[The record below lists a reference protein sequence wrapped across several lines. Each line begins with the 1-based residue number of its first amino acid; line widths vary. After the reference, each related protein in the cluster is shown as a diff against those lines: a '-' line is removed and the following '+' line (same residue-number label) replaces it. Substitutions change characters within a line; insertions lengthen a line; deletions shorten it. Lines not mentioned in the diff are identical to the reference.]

1 MGRLANGTGSILP
14 RNHYPIFRSVLC
26 DRRKQTMVSQL
37 ESLRLKADFLASLDR
52 RAADLVLSAAR
63 IEQFPPETRILNAGA
78 RARNLFML
86 SSGRARYYKIT
97 KSGSEI
103 TLHMLAVGDV
113 FGVGTLLKDPAG
125 NYIGSAETL
134 DDCEILIWEHS
145 RIRALATAHPQLA
158 ENALRIVLQYL
169 QAYVG
174 RHSNLLH
181 SKADQRLAVTLLDL
195 GHRTGRVMP
204 HGIEIDATNEHLGG
218 LADITHFTASRLLNK
233 WSREGVISKARN
245 KVVIRVPEALS
256 GRLEMKD
263 RLSDCA

>member
-1 MGRLANGTGSILP
+1 MVKKFETL
-14 RNHYPIFRSVLC
+14 RS
-26 DRRKQTMVSQL
+26 
-37 ESLRLKADFLASLDR
+37 KATFLASLDR

-63 IEQFPPETRILNAGA
+63 IEQFPPKTTILNAGA
-78 RARNLFML
+78 PARNLFML
-86 SSGRARYYKIT
+86 SSGRVRYYKAT

-113 FGVGTLLKDPAG
+113 FGIGTLLKNPCG
-125 NYIGSAETL
+125 NYIGNAETL
-134 DDCEILIWEHS
+134 AECEILIWEHS
-145 RIRALATAHPQLA
+145 RIRTLAITHPQLA

-169 QAYVG
+169 RAYCG

-181 SKADQRLAVTLLDL
+181 SKADERLAVTLLDL

-204 HGIEIDATNEHLGG
+204 HGIEIDTTNEHLGG

-256 GRLEMKD
+256 GPLEVSHS
-263 RLSDCA
+263 LSDCA